1 MVYNGYEITKLN
13 NLRNLE
19 EETQLWFNI
28 NVCLFKRQ
36 GWNLQLTNIYTEK
49 ISEEDAEQILYLFK
63 NKLEETIENLLDF
76 ISKQEYNEDKYEVE
90 FYTGY
95 ELNLIEQ
102 ILKEKLNCKNDIYN
116 YNNKRFII
124 WNNYVQNIHILR
136 GGKNLE
142 KQQITIDIDNL
153 TDEEI
158 LLILKHRK
166 NQGNTWWDT
175 VKKEPFYIFKD
186 FRRAFMRELT
196 RALFMYLIIKYGLLE
211 LIKGA

>member
-28 NVCLFKRQ
+28 NVCLFKRD

-49 ISEEDAEQILYLFK
+49 ISEGDAEQILYLFK

-136 GGKNLE
+136 G
-142 KQQITIDIDNL
+142 
-153 TDEEI
+153 
-158 LLILKHRK
+158 
-166 NQGNTWWDT
+166 
-175 VKKEPFYIFKD
+175 
-186 FRRAFMRELT
+186 
-196 RALFMYLIIKYGLLE
+196 
-211 LIKGA
+211 